1 MKYLVSLLIAVVFCM
16 FIRQCFIVNRL
27 ANTERQLIK
36 IEQQCDAV
44 LAENEKLVRM
54 NNQTL
59 YLLVQGGWDY
69 DVFDSSTGD

>member
-1 MKYLVSLLIAVVFCM
+1 MKYLVSFLIAAVFCM

-27 ANTERQLIK
+27 ANAERQLMR
-36 IEQQCDAV
+36 IEQKCQAV

-59 YLLVQGGWDY
+59 LLLTQGGWE
-69 DVFDSSTGD
+69 

>member
-1 MKYLVSLLIAVVFCM
+1 MKYLISFLIAAVFCM

-27 ANTERQLIK
+27 ANTERQLMN
-36 IEQQCDAV
+36 IEQKYNAI

-59 YLLVQGGWDY
+59 LLLTQGGWEWAQY
-69 DVFDSSTGD
+69 

>member
-1 MKYLVSLLIAVVFCM
+1 MKYLVSFLIAAVFCM

-27 ANTERQLIK
+27 ANTERQLMK
-36 IEQQCDAV
+36 IEQKYNAV

-59 YLLVQGGWDY
+59 LLLTQGGWEWAQY
-69 DVFDSSTGD
+69 

>member
-1 MKYLVSLLIAVVFCM
+1 MKYLVSFLIAAVFCM

-36 IEQQCDAV
+36 IEQKYNAV

-59 YLLVQGGWDY
+59 LLLTQGGWEWAQY
-69 DVFDSSTGD
+69 

>member
-1 MKYLVSLLIAVVFCM
+1 MKYLVSLLIAAIFCM

-27 ANTERQLIK
+27 ENTERQLIR
-36 IEQQCDAV
+36 IEQKYDAV

-59 YLLVQGGWDY
+59 LLLT
-69 DVFDSSTGD
+69 DSSWYEQGDVE